1 MSTVAQRAALDAV
14 QQARPIVARLSTTRD
29 KEDLAADIIEA
40 WTVVE
45 TGLRSLVGGTTLA
58 GQPLIRELR
67 QRNFL
72 SLDQANALAEFHA
85 ARERSG
91 RVDYSPTEG
100 DVNATR
106 EAYSKLETGLMG
118 ETAAARPVGVAAPAA
133 VATEPVVYA
142 STPTATGIRGAR
154 PTWLV
159 PVLGGLGLLV
169 VVAIGWFAMSSR
181 STSSAAYAE
190 GVQAYKEGRQEAA
203 EASFRKASTD
213 TPNDPMPHVYLA
225 RMERE
230 RGNLGNA
237 NTEAVNAVKLGPTNA
252 TALRELASTLF
263 AAQHFDDARKFYIR
277 ALQADPNDK
286 TSQGYLGCSLMR
298 LGRVDEGQRWIGRA
312 GSGPWSACTPG
323 PATTATGAPANPAVP
338 MTVPRQ

>member
-1 MSTVAQRAALDAV
+1 MSTSAQRAALDAV
-14 QQARPIVARLSTTRD
+14 QSARPIVARLSTTRD

-40 WTVVE
+40 WTAVE

-85 ARERSG
+85 ARDRSG

-106 EAYSKLETGLMG
+106 EAFAKLESGLMG
-118 ETAAARPVGVAAPAA
+118 EAIGTRPGAPMAAPVAAASVPIA
-133 VATEPVVYA
+133 VA
-142 STPTATGIRGAR
+142 STPTAPGLRGSR
-154 PTWLV
+154 PAWAIPALGLV
-159 PVLGGLGLLV
+159 GLLV
-169 VVAIGWFAMSSR
+169 IGGIAWFALSSR

-190 GVQAYKEGRQEAA
+190 GVQAYQQGRQEAA

-213 TPNDPMPHVYLA
+213 VPTDPMPHVYLA

-277 ALQADPNDK
+277 ALTADPNDK

-312 GSGPWSACTPG
+312 GSGPWSACTPS
-323 PATTATGAPANPAVP
+323 PAAMPAQPTVP
-338 MTVPRQ
+338 MTVAPRP

>member
-1 MSTVAQRAALDAV
+1 MSTSAQRAALDAV
-14 QQARPIVARLSTTRD
+14 QSARPIVARLSISRD

-40 WTVVE
+40 WTAVE

-85 ARERSG
+85 ARDRSG

-106 EAYSKLETGLMG
+106 EAFAKLESGLMG
-118 ETAAARPVGVAAPAA
+118 EGVGMRPGAPVPAPVAAASSPIA
-133 VATEPVVYA
+133 VA
-142 STPTATGIRGAR
+142 STPTAPGLRGSR
-154 PTWLV
+154 PAWAI
-159 PVLGGLGLLV
+159 PVLGLVGLLV
-169 VVAIGWFAMSSR
+169 VGGIAWFALSSR

-190 GVQAYKEGRQEAA
+190 GVQAYQQGRQEAA
-203 EASFRKASTD
+203 EASFRKASIDVPT
-213 TPNDPMPHVYLA
+213 DPMPHVYLA

-252 TALRELASTLF
+252 TALRELASALF

-277 ALQADPNDK
+277 ALTADPNDK

-312 GSGPWSACTPG
+312 GSGPWSACTPS
-323 PATTATGAPANPAVP
+323 PAAMPAQPTVP
-338 MTVPRQ
+338 MTVAPRP